1 MKKTLISLA
10 IGAFAIAA
18 CNNPKYSIKGTV
30 EGEQAGNVYLIRY
43 NNDAMDTM
51 AKASIENGKFTLE
64 GSVNEMTGAMIT
76 LAGKRGGAPIFVENA
91 EYTATLNPGDVME
104 NKIEGTITQD
114 IANQYMDIVNEMRKE
129 QMALYKEYSVASQEK
144 DEEKMQQI
152 EERFNQL
159 NEDAK
164 VKEEALIKTYP
175 DSYVSAYM
183 LANKMGGM
191 EAEEIEAQYALL
203 GEKAKATEPGKQIAE
218 RIEKLS
224 AVAIGQVAP
233 DFTMNTP
240 EGKPLSLHSIKG
252 KVKII
257 DFWASWCRPCRGEN
271 PHVVKMYQEFH
282 PKGLEILGVSLDND
296 QQDWLKAI
304 EDDNLTWNHVSD
316 LKGWQNEAAQLYVVN
331 GIPHLV
337 ILDENNVIV
346 AKNLR
351 GEQLRE
357 KIAELLK

>member
-10 IGAFAIAA
+10 ICALAIAA
-18 CNNPKYSIKGTV
+18 CNHPKYSIKGTV
-30 EGEQAGNVYLIRY
+30 EGEETGNVYLVRY
-43 NNDAMDTM
+43 NNNVMDTM
-51 AKASIENGKFTLE
+51 AKAPIENGKFILE
-64 GSVNEMTGAMIT
+64 GSVDALTDAFIT
-76 LAGKRGGAPIFVENA
+76 IEGKRGGSPIFVENVD
-91 EYTATLNPGDVME
+91 YTATLNPGNVME
-104 NKIEGTITQD
+104 NKIEGSATQE
-114 IANQYMDIVNEMRKE
+114 IANQFMDITNKMREE
-129 QMALYKEYSVASQEK
+129 QVALYKGYSIASQEK

-164 VKEEALIKTYP
+164 IKEEALIKANP
-175 DSYVSAYM
+175 DSHVSAYM
-183 LANKMGGM
+183 IANKMGGM
-191 EAEEIEAQYALL
+191 ETEEIEALYALL
-203 GEKAKATEPGKQIAE
+203 GEKAKATESGKQIAE

-224 AVAIGQVAP
+224 AVAIGQIAP

-252 KVKII
+252 KVKVI
-257 DFWASWCRPCRGEN
+257 DFWASWCGPCRGEN
-271 PHVVKMYQEFH
+271 PHVVKIYQEFH
-282 PKGLEILGVSLDND
+282 PKGLEILGVSLDNN
-296 QQDWLKAI
+296 QEDWMKAI